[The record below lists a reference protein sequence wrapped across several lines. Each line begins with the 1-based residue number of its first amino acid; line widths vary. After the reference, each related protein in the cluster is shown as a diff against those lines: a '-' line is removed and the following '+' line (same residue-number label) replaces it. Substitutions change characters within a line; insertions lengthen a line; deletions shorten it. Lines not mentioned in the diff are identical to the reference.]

1 MALPTL
7 SQAEKKEALEK
18 AQKMR
23 RERSLLRSQLKR
35 GEVDFSTILSGEDEV
50 TARMRVAY
58 LLRSLPRVGKV
69 KAQRIMEE
77 VGIDEARRVQ
87 GLGKRQK
94 EALIARLSGKR

>member
-1 MALPTL
+1 VALPNLT
-7 SQAEKKEALEK
+7 QEAKKHALAK
-18 AQKMR
+18 AQEMR
-23 RERSLLRSQLKR
+23 RARSKLREQLKK
-35 GEVDFSTILSGEDEV
+35 GSLDFFQVLEAEDEV

-77 VGIDEARRVQ
+77 IGIDEKRRVQ

-94 EALIARLSGKR
+94 EALAARLGGRR

>member
-23 RERSLLRSQLKR
+23 RERSVLRTQLKK
-35 GEVDFSTILSGEDEV
+35 GEVDFARILDAEDEV
-50 TARMRVAY
+50 TSRMRVAY

-94 EALIARLSGKR
+94 EALLARLCNKK